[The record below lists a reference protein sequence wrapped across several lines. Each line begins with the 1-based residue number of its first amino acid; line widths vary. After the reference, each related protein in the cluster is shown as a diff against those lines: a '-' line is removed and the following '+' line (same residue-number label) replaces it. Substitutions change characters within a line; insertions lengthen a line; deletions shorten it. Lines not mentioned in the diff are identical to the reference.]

1 MAPPD
6 DVENSSTGQELLE
19 NLIKE
24 GLTPSG
30 HDNEP
35 SRYRRLVQ
43 VLFQN
48 CILKPIER
56 NLPPNIQQCEYTIT
70 ILKRQTAIHP
80 NLLLD
85 QIDGDIHIPFFQWL
99 LPRLVYAALRLEDE
113 NLVDELISSAVNVIY
128 ALGKDMSDDDSTWAK
143 GPKRVTVTLGYLNT
157 FCQDILDSRNTKMYG
172 FEDLPNEPNT
182 LLITLSIILS
192 VRLPFT
198 DTMTADACAKLSQAS
213 RLMRTTSLQ
222 ARYTLYAASACSVT
236 RPHELTKACLF
247 VANLS
252 IVEDANLQKAIIIF
266 YDRLAQSD
274 EVLRCEVWWSLYRRI
289 DTLRMSNEVDF
300 SCALFLL
307 APIPPRLSSGTIR
320 HLIHSEILV
329 RWKDELAHNPSRL
342 DRLEDLIGGI
352 RIENP
357 RKRKRSEEEAEALA
371 IITEV
376 IPDFAMEGDVVESLR
391 NSRDLSALA
400 GVMPRF
406 VCTFAGCQKHGQSPL
421 RSLSESFLDVWIQI
435 GQADLAALQSLARI
449 LDHTPLRTIAVG
461 TQLSSRQGIIKLVFQ
476 GLKASERSVRVA
488 AGRILSLLFAAQSE
502 HPDQRVAS
510 RNRRAYLE
518 KVAGLFNSP
527 LVIKETAILVTGDIG
542 RQANPDALSVVLQML
557 IRQLGSSSAPLRS
570 LAYTEL
576 LGLTRHH
583 NKTPYTL
590 ISPFLEDISV
600 LLAENLARSPDMI
613 AETMQ
618 FIGFTRQNFLSTT
631 LQYTLPALV
640 LTRNRE
646 ALQHVASIVKERL
659 GVLLMD
665 NIANILARVFL
676 HPQQTDNSLKFLVT
690 LIQNMTSGNPKAQ
703 PVISAASLMTACIV
717 DFVVMLVVELGD
729 EERSVRESAKT
740 ALEKAQAQQ
749 DGRNSDLGAFLK
761 PLMLGV
767 ISQLNDMLHDV
778 LGKKTVEFK
787 RKIIRSLGA
796 LIRFVGDSM
805 ASFSPQIMASL
816 QSTLGISE
824 LRQETLRTWSL
835 FISTLRYADVGPF
848 VGRTT
853 GALVANWPT
862 FDAVERTIAIQII
875 DEIAGNVKHLSQFVE
890 EVVGMDNIP
899 ELRSA
904 AARLTAHRK
913 NWPLRLHISKVL
925 DRVNSKNIAIA
936 TASLNELKLLIAKN
950 EEELHMLVRG
960 DTFDSI
966 AARVM
971 SSLLSTATRDGDC
984 QELRDLSYECM
995 GMLGAL
1001 DPDRLGLRA
1010 ESGTITLTSN
1020 FTDQEESFDFALH
1033 LVRDLL
1039 VDAFRATNDTKHQ
1052 THLAYAIQELLK
1064 FCGFTPKILHP
1075 GNKVHA
1081 GTLTRWQSLPKDQLE
1096 TLTPLLESRFSIS
1109 DATVKSFPH
1118 PIYSNSPT
1126 YREWLQ
1132 RWATDLV
1139 GKVMSMPGHDRP
1151 VRDSKMIFGVFRGI
1165 LRNQDVTVAHHILP
1179 HLVLSVLLSGDAS
1192 YRDEICLE
1200 INAVLQDQVNPTG
1213 SADKRNLSA
1222 QVIFDLMDHLSKWLR
1237 LNRVAKSDRTD
1248 ITRIVE
1254 GVLSSIETELMAN
1267 AALQSRA
1274 YARSL
1279 RSFEQRIVQLRR
1291 EKREN
1296 TELQTYFERLH
1307 QIYSELDEPDGMEGV
1322 SAFVISPSLEHQI
1335 REHESTGRW
1344 TSAQSCWEVRLQQSP
1359 DDVSLHVGLL
1369 KCLRNLGHYDTL
1381 RTHIR
1386 GVLSRYPTWASEL
1399 APFAAEAAWIIGDWD
1414 TVKQIGSEGPPVGHA
1429 LLALHENQDLAPVL
1443 TQVRRDLGVG
1453 ITGKQYGHAYEPLL
1467 QLHLVHEIAMIHKA
1481 KQSIEI
1487 TPKSNNRNVII
1498 QQHVRSLTKSFKSR
1512 FLSTSPAFR
1521 VREAILSIRRTAYSV
1536 VNTPLLNPE
1545 IGDAWILS
1553 SKIARKSGYEQ
1564 TAYSATLQAKE
1575 AEAPFAF
1582 VQQAKL
1588 LRVHGSVFKALTDL
1602 QNTLI
1607 PLLGA
1612 DPARKDG
1619 SVIDLTRDDDFARD
1633 RNLAKAVL
1641 LVARWANETDRFEP
1655 NAIINR
1661 YQQAILLYE
1670 NLESPYYH
1678 LGHYYDSMTGSP
1690 EQMATFHYYTCFNYV
1705 LALQHGVKYIYQ
1717 TMPRMLTIWLDL
1729 GESKELKKH
1738 DAMGAQLTKITNL
1751 VDRSRKTLPPYQFLT
1766 AFPQIISRILH
1777 PHGEVGIV
1785 LKKIVAGVIRTYP
1798 QQALW
1803 PTVGVMQSKR
1813 ADRKKAC
1820 LSVLSRA
1827 QANDN
1832 GVAMMV
1838 KDANVLSSALLKFT
1852 DDQVEDKRKEFSL
1865 KDRFPYLSPSE
1876 LKRTRMILPLQDA
1889 LTCSLPTTSETI
1901 KSHNPFPT
1909 APVEIAGFD
1918 DRVEVMQSLQKPKKL
1933 VFIGTDGKNYPFL
1946 CKPHDDLR
1954 KDARLMDLNSM
1965 INKLLKS
1972 ASESRRRQLYI
1983 RTYAVMPLNEECGL
1997 LEWVTNTYALKS
2009 ILEKGYARYGKK
2021 IYTND
2026 IHTTTENAR
2035 KQNSEVLTNVFTSTI
2050 LPRYTP
2056 TVFHEWFLTT
2066 WPEPSAWLASRLAY
2080 GRTLAVMSMI
2090 GYVLGLGDR
2099 HGENILFD
2107 GLSGDTVHVD
2117 LNCLFDK
2124 GKTFDIPE
2132 RVPFRLTHNM
2142 VDALGVTGVEGVFRK
2157 AAEITMSILRS
2168 NSDSLMSVLEA
2179 FVHDPLVEWTKP
2191 GRSKSERDIRSSA
2204 DRNLR
2209 PIKAKLRG
2217 IMEEGTIVSVPSQVE
2232 ALIKQATSPSFL
2244 AAMYVGWAPWL

>member
-157 FCQDILDSRNTKMYG
+157 FCQ
-172 FEDLPNEPNT
+172 DLPNEPNT

-391 NSRDLSALA
+391 NSR
-400 GVMPRF
+400 
-406 VCTFAGCQKHGQSPL
+406 
-421 RSLSESFLDVWIQI
+421 LSESFLDVWIQI

-488 AGRILSLLFAAQSE
+488 AG
-502 HPDQRVAS
+502 
-510 RNRRAYLE
+510 
-518 KVAGLFNSP
+518 
-527 LVIKETAILVTGDIG
+527 
-542 RQANPDALSVVLQML
+542 
-557 IRQLGSSSAPLRS
+557 
-570 LAYTEL
+570 
-576 LGLTRHH
+576 HH

-805 ASFSPQIMASL
+805 ASFSP

-1369 KCLRNLGHYDTL
+1369 KCLRNLGHY
-1381 RTHIR
+1381 
-1386 GVLSRYPTWASEL
+1386 
-1399 APFAAEAAWIIGDWD
+1399 AAWIIGDWD

-1633 RNLAKAVL
+1633 RNLAKVS
-1641 LVARWANETDRFEP
+1641 DYF
-1655 NAIINR
+1655 
-1661 YQQAILLYE
+1661 
-1670 NLESPYYH
+1670 LESPYYH

-1690 EQMATFHYYTCFNYV
+1690 EQ
-1705 LALQHGVKYIYQ
+1705 I
-1717 TMPRMLTIWLDL
+1717 
-1729 GESKELKKH
+1729 H

-1751 VDRSRKTLPPYQFLT
+1751 VDRSRKTLPPY
-1766 AFPQIISRILH
+1766 
-1777 PHGEVGIV
+1777 
-1785 LKKIVAGVIRTYP
+1785 
-1798 QQALW
+1798 
-1803 PTVGVMQSKR
+1803 
-1813 ADRKKAC
+1813 
-1820 LSVLSRA
+1820 

-1909 APVEIAGFD
+1909 APVEIAGGFTF
-1918 DRVEVMQSLQKPKKL
+1918 LPKKL

-2021 IYTND
+2021 IY
-2026 IHTTTENAR
+2026 
-2035 KQNSEVLTNVFTSTI
+2035 NSEVLTNVFTSTI

-2080 GRTLAVMSMI
+2080 GRTLAVM
-2090 GYVLGLGDR
+2090 LGDR